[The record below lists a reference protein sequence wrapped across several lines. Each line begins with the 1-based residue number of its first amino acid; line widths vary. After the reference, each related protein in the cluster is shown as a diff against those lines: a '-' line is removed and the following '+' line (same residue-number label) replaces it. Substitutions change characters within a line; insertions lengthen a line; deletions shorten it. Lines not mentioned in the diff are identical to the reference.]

1 MLRAGLQTPRGRS
14 QLWAGPTDFAGR
26 YTIAG
31 RSIWPRWPAGRP
43 GNIPIVPTATPPL
56 VITDPLHSLLHS
68 YLSHFAS
75 LNRCPRC
82 QITLTVRLSDQQW
95 AVDWGA
101 GPYIEER
108 APWCH
113 RVPPGYAGPKQRGM
127 LICCRRQQV
136 CCWLHSLEYASNKF
150 KFKPLK

>member
-1 MLRAGLQTPRGRS
+1 MCSILYVCVHLHTSSLRVRPVASPSSPVPGGLPLSTRMSPPPS
-14 QLWAGPTDFAGR
+14 QALLMGG
-26 YTIAG
+26 
-31 RSIWPRWPAGRP
+31 
-43 GNIPIVPTATPPL
+43 
-56 VITDPLHSLLHS
+56 VITDLLHSLLHS
-68 YLSHFAS
+68 YLCLFAS

-113 RVPPGYAGPKQRGM
+113 GGPPGSAGPKQRSM
-127 LICCRRQQV
+127 LICSRRQQV

>member
-1 MLRAGLQTPRGRS
+1 MKCVQSCMFVCICTLQVCVCGQWPLLPHLSQVVFPCQRGWVPPPSQGLLMG
-14 QLWAGPTDFAGR
+14 G
-26 YTIAG
+26 
-31 RSIWPRWPAGRP
+31 
-43 GNIPIVPTATPPL
+43 
-56 VITDPLHSLLHS
+56 VITDLLHSLLHS
-68 YLSHFAS
+68 YLCHFAS

-113 RVPPGYAGPKQRGM
+113 GVPPGYAGPKQRGM